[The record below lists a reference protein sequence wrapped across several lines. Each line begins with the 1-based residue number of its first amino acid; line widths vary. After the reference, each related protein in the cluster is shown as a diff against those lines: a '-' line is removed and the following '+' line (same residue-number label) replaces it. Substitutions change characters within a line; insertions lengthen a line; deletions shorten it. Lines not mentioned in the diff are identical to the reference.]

1 MHVNLFKTITKSYLY
16 LPFWTVSNRN
26 WPSYVGELF
35 RFTLNW
41 SVHSYVTCGQ
51 CQTSQPTMR
60 YLLIITIE
68 FNCLL
73 QYLLRK
79 IYWSSFIDSTELTI
93 LMFKNISLQS
103 TIIMVTNINKNTRNK
118 KPQFWLETNIEAFK
132 FFVQK

>member
-1 MHVNLFKTITKSYLY
+1 MHENLFKTITKGYIY

-26 WPSYVGELF
+26 WPSHVGELF

-68 FNCLL
+68 FNYLL
-73 QYLLRK
+73 QYLFLK
-79 IYWSSFIDSTELTI
+79 MYCDSSINSTERAN
-93 LMFKNISLQS
+93 LMFKNISLHGK
-103 TIIMVTNINKNTRNK
+103 IITVTNINKNTKNK

>member
-1 MHVNLFKTITKSYLY
+1 MHENLFKTITKGYIY

-26 WPSYVGELF
+26 WPSHVGELF

-68 FNCLL
+68 FNYLL
-73 QYLLRK
+73 QCLLRK
-79 IYWSSFIDSTELTI
+79 ICWSSCTESVI
-93 LMFKNISLQS
+93 LMFKNISLHRKI
-103 TIIMVTNINKNTRNK
+103 TMVTNINKNTKNK